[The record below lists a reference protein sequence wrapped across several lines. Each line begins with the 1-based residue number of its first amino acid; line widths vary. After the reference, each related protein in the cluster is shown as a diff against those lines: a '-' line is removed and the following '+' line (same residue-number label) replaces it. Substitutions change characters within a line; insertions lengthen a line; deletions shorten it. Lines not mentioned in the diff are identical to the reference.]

1 MRLAGPPLDT
11 PLTGHFRSYPLIM
24 SDSGDE
30 VTDLALAA
38 GRGDR
43 EAASALIRATQRDV
57 WRFLLYLVG
66 HTAAEELT
74 QEVFVRALKG
84 AHRFTGHGR
93 TWLLAIA
100 RRVAADHLRAVVPD
114 QDRQF
119 AAERA
124 AERQLPGADETVAIN
139 RVVRLLPPDRRDAFV
154 LTQVLGLGY
163 VEAAEVCD
171 CAVATIRA
179 RVARARQDLVAAVA
193 VGEMRPEGVTR
204 GKKFTRSLRT

>member
-1 MRLAGPPLDT
+1 
-11 PLTGHFRSYPLIM
+11 M
-24 SDSGDE
+24 SDLGDE

-43 EAASALIRATQRDV
+43 DAANALIRATQRDV

-66 HTAAEELT
+66 HAAAEELT
-74 QEVFVRALKG
+74 QETFVRALTG
-84 AHRFTGHGR
+84 AHRFSGHGR

-100 RRVAADHLRAVVPD
+100 RQLAAAHLRARPRITAD
-114 QDRQF
+114 QG

-139 RVVRLLPPDRRDAFV
+139 RAVRALSGDRRDAFV
-154 LTQVLGLGY
+154 LTQVLGLDY
-163 VEAAEVCD
+163 AEAAEVCG
-171 CAVATIRA
+171 CPVATIRA
-179 RVARARQDLVAAVA
+179 RVARARQDLVATVGT
-193 VGEMRPEGVTR
+193 GEMRPEGGTR